1 MLPDSFFARLS
12 QDLKRALRLSA
23 QQAAGNMPARAGR
36 MLALPRRKPLIALV
50 SRKFN
55 DAINVRCGYATISL
69 RRR

>member
-1 MLPDSFFARLS
+1 
-12 QDLKRALRLSA
+12 
-23 QQAAGNMPARAGR
+23 MPARASR